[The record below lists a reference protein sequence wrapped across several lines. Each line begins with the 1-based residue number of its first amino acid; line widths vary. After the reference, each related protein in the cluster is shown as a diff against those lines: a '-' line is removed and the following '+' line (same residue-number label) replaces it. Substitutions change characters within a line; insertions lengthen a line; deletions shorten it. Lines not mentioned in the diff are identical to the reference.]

1 MCALDELVGSGSEVK
16 LSFPGFLVIHLPK
29 LGYVAPPSR
38 LLERDKNASVEENE
52 RQNGLKG
59 VGRREVLEVK
69 PSEMD
74 FSRICDD
81 DQPPD
86 LEPIE

>member
-1 MCALDELVGSGSEVK
+1 M
-16 LSFPGFLVIHLPK
+16 PK
-29 LGYVAPPSR
+29 LGYIAPPSR
-38 LLERDKNASVEENE
+38 LLEKEKSGSFEE
-52 RQNGLKG
+52 KG
-59 VGRREVLEVK
+59 VENGEKVLKREKLEVK
-69 PSEMD
+69 PCEMD

>member
-1 MCALDELVGSGSEVK
+1 M
-16 LSFPGFLVIHLPK
+16 PK
-29 LGYVAPPSR
+29 LGYIAPRAR
-38 LLERDKNASVEENE
+38 LLEREENGSVEEKGD
-52 RQNGLKG
+52 QNGEKVLK
-59 VGRREVLEVK
+59 REVLEVK
-69 PSEMD
+69 PSGMD

>member
-1 MCALDELVGSGSEVK
+1 M
-16 LSFPGFLVIHLPK
+16 PK
-29 LGYVAPPSR
+29 LGYVAPSAR
-38 LLERDKNASVEENE
+38 LLERD
-52 RQNGLKG
+52 QNGSIEEKGNQNGEKVLK
-59 VGRREVLEVK
+59 REVLEVK
-69 PSEMD
+69 PSGMD

>member
-1 MCALDELVGSGSEVK
+1 M
-16 LSFPGFLVIHLPK
+16 
-29 LGYVAPPSR
+29 
-38 LLERDKNASVEENE
+38 NASVDKKEN
-52 RQNGLKG
+52 QTGGKG
-59 VGRREVLEVK
+59 GGREVLEVR

-86 LEPIE
+86 LEPIND

>member
-1 MCALDELVGSGSEVK
+1 M
-16 LSFPGFLVIHLPK
+16 PK
-29 LGYVAPPSR
+29 LGYIAPRSR
-38 LLERDKNASVEENE
+38 LLESEQNGSVEEKGD
-52 RQNGLKG
+52 QNGEKVLK
-59 VGRREVLEVK
+59 REVLEVK
-69 PSEMD
+69 PSGMD

>member
-1 MCALDELVGSGSEVK
+1 M
-16 LSFPGFLVIHLPK
+16 PK
-29 LGYVAPPSR
+29 LGYIAPCARPW
-38 LLERDKNASVEENE
+38 ERE
-52 RQNGLKG
+52 QNGRIEEKGDQNGEKVLK
-59 VGRREVLEVK
+59 REVLEVK
-69 PSEMD
+69 PSGMD

>member
-1 MCALDELVGSGSEVK
+1 MV
-16 LSFPGFLVIHLPK
+16 HMPK

-38 LLERDKNASVEENE
+38 LLEKEKKPMIG
-52 RQNGLKG
+52 QKG
-59 VGRREVLEVK
+59 GKKEGSKREALEVK

>member
-1 MCALDELVGSGSEVK
+1 M
-16 LSFPGFLVIHLPK
+16 PK
-29 LGYVAPPSR
+29 LGYVAPPPRPPSCLEKKDNQNGGNGGKR
-38 LLERDKNASVEENE
+38 ELLEVR
-52 RQNGLKG
+52 
-59 VGRREVLEVK
+59 